1 MSEPAFVVTVELM
14 DTLLEIV
21 PIGSAMKVSVVVAA
35 MK

>member
-14 DTLLEIV
+14 DIPLGTV
-21 PIGSAMKVSVVVAA
+21 PIGSAMKVSVAVVA